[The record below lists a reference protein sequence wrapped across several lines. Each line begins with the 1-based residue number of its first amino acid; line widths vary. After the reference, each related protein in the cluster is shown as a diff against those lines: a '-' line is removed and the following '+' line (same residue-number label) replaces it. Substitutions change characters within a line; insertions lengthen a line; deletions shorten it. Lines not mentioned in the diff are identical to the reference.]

1 MRFIDLEELKPL
13 IRHLLVSLQ
22 EAQQAVNQESDP
34 ERRADLIK
42 RNRTRWVECR
52 DALSKLSYDKCW
64 YIECKNPGT
73 DDDVDHFRPKS
84 GVVEEGSH
92 PGYYWLAFDWTN
104 FRLSCHRANRPRK
117 DSSTGETGGK
127 AAHFPLVD
135 PKGRAWNEDD
145 DLSREVPALLDPT
158 VLTDITMLTFK
169 PDGDADLAP
178 SHKGDSVAE
187 FRFELSRQYLHL
199 NWPTFRE
206 ERVTLYNKIER
217 TIDRGAKL
225 APYGPSGIHNM
236 TEAFHNI
243 LKDLRR
249 LMDPKSEYSMAA
261 RAYIESF
268 GHEWWVRDIVLK
280 A

>member
-1 MRFIDLEELKPL
+1 MRFIDLEDLKPR
-13 IRHLLVSLQ
+13 IRHLLAGLN

-34 ERRADLIK
+34 KRRAELLVK
-42 RNRTRWVECR
+42 YRSRWTVCR
-52 DALSKLSYDKCW
+52 EAMSELSHDKCW

-84 GVVEEGSH
+84 GVAEEPAH
-92 PGYYWLAFDWTN
+92 PGYYWLAFEWTN
-104 FRLSCHRANRPRK
+104 FRLSCHRTNRPRR

-127 AAHFPLVD
+127 AGHFPLVD
-135 PKGRAWNEDD
+135 PKNRAWTEDD
-145 DLSREVPALLDPT
+145 VLVKEVPALLDPT
-158 VLTDITMLTFK
+158 VLSDTTLLTFK
-169 PDGDADLAP
+169 QDGDVDLSP
-178 SHKGDSVAE
+178 EHKSDPIAE
-187 FRFELSRQYLHL
+187 HRFEQSRQYLHL

-206 ERVTLYNKIER
+206 ERVTLYNEIER

-225 APYGPSGIHNM
+225 APFGLSGIH
-236 TEAFHNI
+236 TATDAFQNI

-249 LMDPKSEYSMAA
+249 LMHPSTEYSMAA

-268 GHEWWVRDIVLK
+268 GHEWWIRNIVLK